1 MYKSVIIISLA
12 ILALPIIFGCSDKST
27 DPGNSDPEPEKWK
40 HFTVYAGVKDSTG
53 APVRMA
59 WIFMTLYTF
68 NDSIPGISG
77 APTDD
82 FGMVRIMDAVLINKD
97 SVSAYAFKDSL
108 VSDTIRFRVYYDG
121 QEFYLN
127 FQLTGDSTI

>member
-1 MYKSVIIISLA
+1 MRHICNIVILVVINLLIV
-12 ILALPIIFGCSDKST
+12 IGCSDKST
-27 DPGNSDPEPEKWK
+27 DPVNSDPEPEKWK
-40 HFTVYAGVKDSTG
+40 HFAVYAGVKDSTG

-82 FGMVRIMDAVLINKD
+82 FGVVRIMDAVLINKD
-97 SVSAYAFKDSL
+97 SVSAYAFKGSL
-108 VSDTIRFRVYYDG
+108 VSDTIQFRVEYDG
-121 QEFYLN
+121 QEFFFVFEL
-127 FQLTGDSTI
+127 SSK